1 MGKLIKTKAL
11 AKGFTLIEVLIA
23 LMIVSVALPALML
36 RVQSVSDNTAY
47 MEEKTF
53 AYWVAQNK
61 MQELML
67 RRQVMKVMV
76 KSKQND
82 TIEFGGREWFWQVD
96 SQSTAVERLYRIEVR
111 VGVQRGEWLA
121 TLSGFMYE

>member
-61 MQELML
+61 MQVAGRFTVY
-67 RRQVMKVMV
+67 RRRKVV
-76 KSKQND
+76 SHRSACGC
-82 TIEFGGREWFWQVD
+82 T
-96 SQSTAVERLYRIEVR
+96 ER
-111 VGVQRGEWLA
+111 
-121 TLSGFMYE
+121 